1 MSKYLVV
8 YYSRSG
14 ATKAAAEAIA
24 SRLGG
29 CDIDEIKSKKYDAGI
44 MGIITAGIDTI
55 MKTKA
60 EIEPTRDPSGY
71 DHVIIGTPVWGL
83 TASNPV
89 LTYLANNKGKLKA
102 VSFFSCSL
110 MMGGVYAFDAM
121 SEACGMCPVATLD
134 LGDTE
139 VRQGQSQGQG
149 QGSYERHIGNFLM
162 QLRARPNTS
171 APVH

>member
-1 MSKYLVV
+1 MTNYLVV

-14 ATKAAAEAIA
+14 ATKTAAEALA
-24 SRLGG
+24 SKLS
-29 CDIDEIKSKKYDAGI
+29 CDIDEIKTRKYDAGI
-44 MGIITAGIDTI
+44 MGIITAGIDIIT
-55 MKTKA
+55 KAKA

-71 DHVIIGTPVWGL
+71 DHVIVGTPVWGL

-89 LTYLANNKGKLKA
+89 LTYLANNKGKFKA
-102 VSFFSCSL
+102 VSFFSCSM

-121 SEACGMCPVATLD
+121 KEASGMVPVATLD

-139 VRQGQSQGQG
+139 VRQGN
-149 QGSYERHIGNFLM
+149 YERHIGQFLM
-162 QLRARPNTS
+162 QLRSRPNVS